1 MNKLNNN
8 LSNYISKDDIS
19 NRIEEIAIQLSEI
32 FYDDIPIFIGILNG
46 SFIFLADLIRKINF
60 ECEID
65 FLKVASYDGRD
76 STGKIILDKDI
87 NLNIKNKRVII
98 VEDIIDSGLTI
109 DYLYKHILLYKPKD
123 ITIVTLLSKKENYNL
138 NFDIDIIGFEIA
150 TEFVVGYGLDLDQR
164 LRQLDGLYKLKRNQ
178 RHRG

>member
-1 MNKLNNN
+1 MNKLNNS

-19 NRIEEIAIQLSEI
+19 TRVEEIAVQLSEI

-65 FLKVASYDGRD
+65 FIKVASYDGRD
-76 STGKIILDKDI
+76 SSGKIILDKDI
-87 NLNIKNKRVII
+87 NLDIKNKRVII

-109 DYLYKHILLYKPKD
+109 DYLYKHILSYEPKD
-123 ITIVTLLSKKENYNL
+123 IFIVTLLSKKDNYNL
-138 NFDIDIIGFEIA
+138 NFDIDIIGFEIT

-164 LRQLDGLYKLKRNQ
+164 FRQLDCLYKLKPESTA
-178 RHRG
+178 

>member
-1 MNKLNNN
+1 MNKLKNN
-8 LSNYISKDDIS
+8 LSKYISKDDIS
-19 NRIEEIAIQLSEI
+19 IRIEGIAAQLSEI

-65 FLKVASYDGRD
+65 FIKVASYDGRD

-87 NLNIKNKRVII
+87 NLDIKNKRVII

-109 DYLYKHILLYKPKD
+109 NYLYKHILSYNPKD
-123 ITIVTLLSKKENYNL
+123 ISIVTLLSKKDNYNL
-138 NFDIDIIGFEIA
+138 NFDIDVIGFEIT
-150 TEFVVGYGLDLDQR
+150 TEFVVGYGLDLNQR
-164 LRQLDGLYKLKRNQ
+164 FRQLDCLYKLKP
-178 RHRG
+178 

>member
-1 MNKLNNN
+1 MNKLKNN
-8 LSNYISKDDIS
+8 LSKYISIDDIS
-19 NRIEEIAIQLSEI
+19 IRIEGIAAQLSEI

-46 SFIFLADLIRKINF
+46 SFIFLSDLIRKVNF

-65 FLKVASYDGRD
+65 FIKVASYDGIET
-76 STGKIILDKDI
+76 TGKIILDKDI
-87 NLNIKNKRVII
+87 NLDIKNKRVII

-109 DYLYKHILLYKPKD
+109 DYLYKHILLYEPKD

-138 NFDIDIIGFEIA
+138 NFDIDIIGFEIT

-164 LRQLDGLYKLKRNQ
+164 FRQLDGLYKLKPESTV
-178 RHRG
+178 